1 MELRHNPQLQL
12 RSASTAS
19 RPTVQPLHTPG
30 IVILTIMMMIVIFAF
45 ARNSDNDDTVVM
57 ITISYNRKRTTA
69 ASNTA
74 QSLQARSGGRDQH
87 ICDVQSIWHIRN
99 ICNIRNVCNKTKTDY
114 NTLQLRMAGGR
125 ADTAAGTLASL

>member
-12 RSASTAS
+12 RSASVAS

-30 IVILTIMMMIVIFAF
+30 IEILTTMMMIFAF
-45 ARNSDNDDTVVM
+45 ARNSDNDGTVVM
-57 ITISYNRKRTTA
+57 ITISSNRKRTTA
-69 ASNTA
+69 AFNTA